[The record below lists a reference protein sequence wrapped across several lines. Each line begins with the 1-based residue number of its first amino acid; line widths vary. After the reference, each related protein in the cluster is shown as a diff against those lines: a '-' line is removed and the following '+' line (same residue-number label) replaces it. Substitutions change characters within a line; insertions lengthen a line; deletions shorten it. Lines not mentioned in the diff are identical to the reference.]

1 MPKYL
6 IETNF
11 MPIKRVPN
19 VSTAPQFLKS
29 KPSVQS
35 VVIRDDIVCGLPGC
49 SLCTKDVSG
58 QRPHCAILI
67 PTPSVLLSYTALFG
81 HTIMRRLFTV
91 VILDSVIDYVKEQYP
106 TSYRA
111 LQRSI
116 QSDEC
121 IRFPDKSCKDTSNG
135 HALCRTAEQLRDAL
149 LTSQRYFL
157 NHSLHV
163 VPDVKITT
171 PLTNTNTSCPVI
183 VLCNKESE
191 SKQEIDFPILS
202 DTAALKGHLDNM
214 LFKDNKPWN
223 PVAIDISI
231 FFSNEFYCQFISPL
245 SSRIE
250 ATLGTPCPSYEEF
263 HELYSDSTLQ
273 LTLNPSFTYLPHI
286 PIEKAESMISKKQ
299 LLTGKVTAWNRGRR
313 GEVLTSYKHMRVV
326 LCNPFYLNRSLAGD
340 RVALALIEQEA
351 WENIEQSTQI
361 DAQYIC
367 YEACDYVDKLAT
379 TAPGE
384 VIYGIVV
391 AIMDRQ
397 RYEYCGTV
405 KIPFALKHLGLVP
418 NQSEFDLTT
427 HTEKTAMLRPF
438 RHNLPDFFIKSL
450 SSINHYIGKRV
461 LFIIESWGCEER
473 SPTARVSSILGDVG
487 DRDVEADVVLFEY
500 DIPHANLQENEN
512 IMLELKPFGF
522 SSGHYSIPSGI
533 YASAVTPP
541 TQQESLGSAPEAI
554 LSQNIL
560 SCKDHPTSRLN
571 LTSEYTVS
579 VDPPSCKDID
589 DALHVKTLSPTTFE
603 VGVHI
608 ADVSFYVRPESA
620 IDLEARKRGTSVYF
634 PDRRIDMLPS
644 ILTEDICSLRS
655 GVDRLSMSALIELE
669 LYRDEGGIEDP
680 GLDMELAKVAGLS
693 SEEQKLRLVVK
704 QYSFTQAIIRSRA
717 SLAYHEAQW
726 LCEMDAASVFESY
739 EGSGYRYM
747 SKALR
752 DHINEEILT
761 NQIKVAKIQQSL
773 KILLFL
779 SKLLKMERLRNGA
792 LILET
797 PAVEFTLDPVT
808 KLPTNL
814 HEHVS
819 LPTMSMIEE
828 FMLLA
833 NRLAA
838 EYTLEKYPSISVLR
852 RHPKPTEE
860 QFITLKK
867 QIKSIFHFDLN
878 TETNKAL
885 SASIHTAIKENALNP
900 KQVSIVRQML
910 TRCMMLAK
918 YFVSSEY
925 TIDEF
930 YHYGLTLPI
939 YTHFTSP
946 IRRYSDILVHR
957 LLAAADERDNLPA
970 THSNTEVM
978 SQICANLNLRK
989 ESADRAS
996 NEADKIFSV
1005 LYVIQMWS
1013 GAIKVSTVNGKDA
1026 KGDRYS
1032 WLRGRAGVLRIGD
1045 RRISV
1050 ILRNYGIDAEIRLR
1064 QNEVVAVDPNNMWVD
1079 VAIGTEQIV
1088 RRVTVFDEVWVE
1100 IGLDFS
1106 RIYEFDLNVRLIS
1119 DDSVVDDAGSKA
1131 AN

>member
-1 MPKYL
+1 
-6 IETNF
+6 

-19 VSTAPQFLKS
+19 TSTSPQFLKS
-29 KPSVQS
+29 KPSVHS
-35 VVIRDDIVCGLPGC
+35 VVLRNDITCGLPGC
-49 SLCTKDVSG
+49 SLCTKDISD
-58 QRPHCAILI
+58 QWLHCAILL
-67 PTPSVLLSYTALFG
+67 PTPSTLLSHTSLFE
-81 HTIMRRLFTV
+81 HAIIRKLFTIV
-91 VILDSVIDYVKEQYP
+91 VLDSVLDYVKDQYP

-111 LQRSI
+111 LQRYL
-116 QSDEC
+116 QFDGC

-135 HALCRTAEQLRDAL
+135 YALCRTSEQLRDAL
-149 LTSQRYFL
+149 VTSQRYFL
-157 NHSLHV
+157 LHSLHAT
-163 VPDVKITT
+163 PKTT
-171 PLTNTNTSCPVI
+171 TTCSVI
-183 VLCNKESE
+183 VLCNKSSE
-191 SKQEIDFPILS
+191 QELDFPVLPIS
-202 DTAALKGHLDNM
+202 STLKENLDNM
-214 LFKDNKPWN
+214 LSANSKPWN
-223 PVAIDISI
+223 PVALDISVL
-231 FFSNEFYCQFISPL
+231 FSNAFYCQFISPSASL
-245 SSRIE
+245 LE
-250 ATLGTPCPSYEEF
+250 ASLGSPCPSYEEF
-263 HELYSDSTLQ
+263 HELYNDSTLH

-286 PIEKAESMISKKQ
+286 SNEKAESMVSKRQ
-299 LLTGKVTAWNRGRR
+299 LLSGKVTTWGRGRR
-313 GEVLTSYKHMRVV
+313 GEVLTTYKHMKVT

-340 RVALALIEQEA
+340 QVALALIEQEA
-351 WENIEQSTQI
+351 WEGIEHSTQI
-361 DAQYIC
+361 DPKYIC
-367 YEACDYVDKLAT
+367 YESCEYIDKLST
-379 TAPGE
+379 TIPGDK
-384 VIYGIVV
+384 VYGIVV
-391 AIMDRQ
+391 AIINRP
-397 RYEYCGTV
+397 RHEYCGTI
-405 KIPFALKHLGLVP
+405 KIPFTLKHLEKISNHQESTQTL
-418 NQSEFDLTT
+418 

-438 RHNLPDFFIKSL
+438 RRNLPDFFVKSL
-450 SSINHYIGKRV
+450 SSIDHYIGKRV
-461 LFIIESWGCEER
+461 LFIIESWDCEER
-473 SPTARVSSILGDVG
+473 SPTARVSSVLGDVG
-487 DRDVEADVVLFEY
+487 DRDVEAAMVLFEY
-500 DIPHANLQENEN
+500 DIPYSNLQENDN

-522 SSGHYSIPSGI
+522 TSGSYSIPSGV

-541 TQQESLGSAPEAI
+541 PQQESLVSAPETI
-554 LSQNIL
+554 LSQNIH
-560 SCKDHPTSRLN
+560 SCKKYPTARLN
-571 LTSEYTVS
+571 LTDEYTVS

-589 DALHVKTLSPTTFE
+589 DALHIKTLGPTTFE

-669 LYRDEGGIEDP
+669 LYRDEEGPEDP
-680 GLDMELAKVAGLS
+680 ILDSELAKLAGLTP
-693 SEEQKLRLVVK
+693 EEQKLRLVVK

-726 LCEMDAASVFESY
+726 LCEMDSASVYEAY
-739 EGSGYRYM
+739 EGTGYRNM
-747 SKALR
+747 SRALR
-752 DHINEEILT
+752 DHINNEILE
-761 NQIKVAKIQQSL
+761 NQIKVAKIQQNL
-773 KILLFL
+773 KVLLFL

-838 EYTLEKYPSISVLR
+838 EYTLEKYPSISILR

-860 QFITLKK
+860 QFAVLKK
-867 QIKSIFHFDLN
+867 QLKDIFHFDLD

-885 SASIHTAIKENALNP
+885 SASIHTAIKENALNA
-900 KQVSIVRQML
+900 KQVSILRQML

-925 TIDEF
+925 TVDEF
-930 YHYGLTLPI
+930 YHYGLALPI

-957 LLAAADERDNLPA
+957 LLAAADNRDNLPA

-978 SQICANLNLRK
+978 AQICANLNSRK
-989 ESADRAS
+989 ENADRAS

-1013 GAIKVSTVNGKDA
+1013 GVIKIPSI
-1026 KGDRYS
+1026 GDKSERYS
-1032 WLRGRAGVLRIGD
+1032 WLRGRAGVLRIED
-1045 RRISV
+1045 RRIHV
-1050 ILRNYGIDAEIRLR
+1050 ILRDYGVDAEIRL
-1064 QNEVVAVDPNNMWVD
+1064 QQGEVVAIDPNNMWVD
-1079 VAIGTEQIV
+1079 VALGADRAI
-1088 RRVTVFDEVWVE
+1088 RRVTVFDEVQVE

-1106 RIYEFDLNVRLIS
+1106 RIYEFDLHVRLIAS
-1119 DDSVVDDAGSKA
+1119 DTDFKI